1 MTELCFPLRRS
12 SLLEFCKHLSEDE
25 DRLVQMYTDTVYQE
39 GKNYLDQEIFPQLT
53 DVTGGEMLQKVIQF
67 FGLDT
72 WCGYR
77 LTRVEYDAHANP
89 PHMDLIFMG
98 ESMVRVEGTHTQ
110 DKMARLLLEK
120 CCVENVNGIWKHI
133 LLCNHYLCYYP
144 HRYDQSNLTLGTTQG
159 TTPSQGNEMEQ
170 KEGACED
177 IVMGGSDE

>member
-89 PHMDLIFMG
+89 PHMDLILWENQWSVLKEHTLKIKWLVYCWKSVVWRM
-98 ESMVRVEGTHTQ
+98 SMVSGNISCSVIITCAT
-110 DKMARLLLEK
+110 
-120 CCVENVNGIWKHI
+120 IHI
-133 LLCNHYLCYYP
+133 DMINP
-144 HRYDQSNLTLGTTQG
+144 T
-159 TTPSQGNEMEQ
+159 
-170 KEGACED
+170 
-177 IVMGGSDE
+177 